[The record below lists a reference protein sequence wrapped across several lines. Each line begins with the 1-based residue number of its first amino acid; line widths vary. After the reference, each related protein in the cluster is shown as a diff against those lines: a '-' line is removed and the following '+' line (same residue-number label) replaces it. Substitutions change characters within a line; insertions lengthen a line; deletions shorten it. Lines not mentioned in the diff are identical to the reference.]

1 MVNEQIISNL
11 EALLALYK
19 KDPALKFKCK
29 ALNTSIPAIKAY
41 NMEIK
46 CGTQAMNDIKGVG
59 KGIAER
65 IDEIL
70 NTGVLAELQNKNEK
84 FESMDI
90 LKSITGVGDVRAE
103 KWYNMGIKSIEELK
117 VAISEKKVTST
128 HHIDLGLKYY
138 EDLKERIP
146 RSEMDELK
154 KSIETHIKAV
164 DKELIFEVC
173 GSYRRGL
180 PTSGDIDILV
190 SHPKHMTNISEQK
203 ILSKIV
209 KYMETTGF
217 LVDYLTKDGEKKY
230 MGFCKVGPKNK
241 ARRIDIRVIDYISYY
256 AGVIYFTG
264 SQHFNIE
271 IRNKALEKD
280 MSLSEYGLVKVDS
293 KEQIFL
299 KSETHLFE
307 ILGIPYKTPQE
318 RNI

>member
-1 MVNEQIISNL
+1 MVNENIISNL
-11 EALLALYK
+11 EALLLLYK
-19 KDPALKFKCK
+19 KDSTLKFKCK
-29 ALNTSIPAIKAY
+29 ALNTSISAIKSY
-41 NMEIK
+41 NQEIK
-46 CGTQAMNDIKGVG
+46 CGKQAMNDIKGVG

-70 NTGVLAELQNKNEK
+70 ESGTLTELGIKNEK
-84 FESMDI
+84 NDI
-90 LKSITGVGDVRAE
+90 MELLKSVTGVGDTRAE
-103 KWYNMGIKSIEELK
+103 KWFEMGIKSIDELRN
-117 VAISEKKVTST
+117 AIKDSTIKST

-138 EDLKERIP
+138 NDLKERIP
-146 RSEMDELK
+146 RAEMDMLK
-154 KSIETHIKAV
+154 SSVETHIKAV
-164 DKELIFEVC
+164 DKDIIFEVC

-190 SHPKHMTNISEQK
+190 SHSKYMENISNEK

-230 MGFCKVGPKNK
+230 MGFCKLGPKNK

-271 IRNKALEKD
+271 VRNKALEKG
-280 MSLSEYGLVKVDS
+280 MSLSEYGLVNQDT
-293 KEQIFL
+293 KEKIFL
-299 KSETHLFE
+299 KSEAELFE
-307 ILGIPYKTPQE
+307 ILKIPYKTPQE

>member
-11 EALLALYK
+11 EALLTLYK

-41 NMEIK
+41 TMEIK
-46 CGTQAMNDIKGVG
+46 CGKQAMNDIKGVG

-70 NTGVLAELQNKNEK
+70 KNGVLAELQNKNEK
-84 FESMDI
+84 FESMDV

-117 VAISEKKVTST
+117 IAIAEKKVTST

-146 RSEMDELK
+146 RAEMDELK
-154 KSIETHIKAV
+154 KNIETHMKVV

-180 PTSGDIDILV
+180 PSSGDIDILV
-190 SHPKHMTNISEQK
+190 SHPKHMTHISDAK
-203 ILSKIV
+203 FLSKIV

-230 MGFCKVGPKNK
+230 MGFCKLGPKDK

-271 IRNKALEKD
+271 VRNKALEKD
-280 MSLSEYGLVKVDS
+280 MSLSEYGLVKVNT

-299 KSETHLFE
+299 KSEAHLFE
-307 ILGIPYKTPQE
+307 ILGIPYKTPEE

>member
-1 MVNEQIISNL
+1 MVNENIISNL
-11 EALLALYK
+11 EALLTLYK
-19 KDPALKFKCK
+19 KDSTLKFKCK

-41 NMEIK
+41 NQEIK
-46 CGTQAMNDIKGVG
+46 CGKQAMNDIKGVG
-59 KGIAER
+59 KGIADR

-70 NTGVLAELQNKNEK
+70 ESGTLTELGIKNEK
-84 FESMDI
+84 NDI
-90 LKSITGVGDVRAE
+90 MELLKSVTGVGDTRAQ
-103 KWYNMGIKSIEELK
+103 KWFEMGIKSIDELRN
-117 VAISEKKVTST
+117 AIKDSTIKST

-138 EDLKERIP
+138 NDLKERIP
-146 RSEMDELK
+146 RAEMDILK
-154 KSIETHIKAV
+154 SSVETHIKAV
-164 DKELIFEVC
+164 DKDIIFEVC

-190 SHPKHMTNISEQK
+190 SHSKYMENISNEK

-230 MGFCKVGPKNK
+230 MGFCKLGPKNK

-271 IRNKALEKD
+271 VRNKALEKG
-280 MSLSEYGLVKVDS
+280 MSLSEYGLVNQDT
-293 KEQIFL
+293 KEKIFL
-299 KSETHLFE
+299 KSEAELFE
-307 ILGIPYKTPQE
+307 ILKIPYKTPQE

>member
-11 EALLALYK
+11 EALLVLYK
-19 KDPALKFKCK
+19 KDPSLKFKCK

-41 NMEIK
+41 NTEIK
-46 CGTQAMNDIKGVG
+46 CGAQAMNDIKGVG

-70 NTGVLAELQNKNEK
+70 KNGVLAELQNKNEK

-117 VAISEKKVTST
+117 VAIAEKKVTST

-164 DKELIFEVC
+164 DKELIFEIC

-180 PTSGDIDILV
+180 ASSGDIDILV
-190 SHPKHMTNISEQK
+190 SHPKYMTNISEQK

-271 IRNKALEKD
+271 VRNKALEKN
-280 MSLSEYGLVKVDS
+280 MSLSEYGLVKVDT

-299 KSETHLFE
+299 KSEAHLFE
-307 ILGIPYKTPQE
+307 ILEIPYKKPEE

>member
-11 EALLALYK
+11 EALFVFYK
-19 KDPALKFKCK
+19 KDPSLKFKCK
-29 ALNTSIPAIKAY
+29 ALTTSISAIKAY
-41 NMEIK
+41 NTEIK
-46 CGTQAMNDIKGVG
+46 CGAQAMNDIKGVG

-70 NTGVLAELQNKNEK
+70 KNGVLAELQNKNEK
-84 FESMDI
+84 FESMDV
-90 LKSITGVGDVRAE
+90 LKSITGVGDTRAE
-103 KWYNMGIKSIEELK
+103 EWYNKGIKTVEELK
-117 VAISEKKVTST
+117 NAIKDGKVSST

-146 RSEMDELK
+146 RAEMDELK
-154 KSIETHIKAV
+154 NSIETHIKAV
-164 DKELIFEVC
+164 DKDLIFEIC

-180 PTSGDIDILV
+180 VSSGDIDILV
-190 SHPKHMTNISEQK
+190 SHPKHMEQISKQK
-203 ILSKIV
+203 YLSKIV
-209 KYMETTGF
+209 KVMSNTGF
-217 LVDYLTKDGEKKY
+217 LIDHLTEKGDKKY
-230 MGFCKVGPKNK
+230 MGFCKLGPKNK

-271 IRNKALEKD
+271 VRNKALEKD
-280 MSLSEYGLVKVDS
+280 MSLSEYGLVKVDT
-293 KEQIFL
+293 KEKIFL
-299 KSETHLFE
+299 KSEAHLFE

>member
-11 EALLALYK
+11 EALLVLYK
-19 KDPALKFKCK
+19 KDPALKFKSK

-46 CGTQAMNDIKGVG
+46 CGAQAMNDIKGVG

-70 NTGVLAELQNKNEK
+70 KNGVLAELQNKNEK

-90 LKSITGVGDVRAE
+90 LKSITGVGDTRAE
-103 KWYNMGIKSIEELK
+103 EWYNKGIKNVEELQKAINEGK
-117 VAISEKKVTST
+117 VSST

-164 DKELIFEVC
+164 DKELIFEIC

-180 PTSGDIDILV
+180 ASSGDIDILV
-190 SHPKHMTNISEQK
+190 SHPKYMEQISKQK
-203 ILSKIV
+203 FLSKIV

-217 LVDYLTKDGEKKY
+217 LVDNLTEKGDKKY
-230 MGFCKVGPKNK
+230 MGFCKLGPKNK

-271 IRNKALEKD
+271 IRNKALEKN

-293 KEQIFL
+293 KEKIFL

>member
-46 CGTQAMNDIKGVG
+46 CGAQAMNDIKGVG

-70 NTGVLAELQNKNEK
+70 KSGVLAELQNKNEK

-90 LKSITGVGDVRAE
+90 LKSITGVGDTRAE
-103 KWYNMGIKSIEELK
+103 EWYNKGIKNIEELRK
-117 VAISEKKVTST
+117 AISEGKVTST

-164 DKELIFEVC
+164 DKELIFEIC

-180 PTSGDIDILV
+180 ASSGDIDILV
-190 SHPKHMTNISEQK
+190 SHPKYIEQISKQK
-203 ILSKIV
+203 FLSKIV

-217 LVDYLTKDGEKKY
+217 LVDNLTEKGDKKY
-230 MGFCKVGPKNK
+230 MGFCKLGPKNK

-271 IRNKALEKD
+271 VRNKALEKD
-280 MSLSEYGLVKVDS
+280 MSLSEYGLIKVDT
-293 KEQIFL
+293 KEKIFL
-299 KSETHLFE
+299 KSEAHLFE

>member
-11 EALLALYK
+11 EALLVLYK
-19 KDPALKFKCK
+19 KDPSLKFKCK

-41 NMEIK
+41 NTEIK
-46 CGTQAMNDIKGVG
+46 CGAQAMNDIKGVG

-70 NTGVLAELQNKNEK
+70 KNGVLAELQNKNEK

-117 VAISEKKVTST
+117 VAIAEKKVTST

-154 KSIETHIKAV
+154 KSIETHIKAI
-164 DKELIFEVC
+164 DKELIFEIC

-180 PTSGDIDILV
+180 ASSGDIDILV
-190 SHPKHMTNISEQK
+190 SHPKYMTNISEQK

-271 IRNKALEKD
+271 VRNKALEKN
-280 MSLSEYGLVKVDS
+280 MSLSEYGLVKVDT

-299 KSETHLFE
+299 KSEAHLFE
-307 ILGIPYKTPQE
+307 ILEIPYKKPEE